1 LLEELATVLQE
12 TGVTTV
18 FVSHDR
24 DEAARLA
31 DRVAVLAEG
40 ELRQVGLTANVFS
53 APADETVAAYVG
65 VETVIPARV
74 LEVSDGLVTLQVGE
88 AKVEA
93 TAERFVAT
101 EALLCLRPE
110 DIVLAPSDVA
120 GSARNQLRGVVRGI
134 RPAGAEVRVEVDC
147 GFSLVASI
155 TKRSLEELGL
165 EVGSPLVA
173 SFKATAVHL
182 IPRGGERRTLASDA
196 DDVH

>member
-1 LLEELATVLQE
+1 MLQE

-40 ELRQVGLTANVFS
+40 QLRQVGLTADVFS

-65 VETVIPARV
+65 VETVTPARV
-74 LEVSDGLVTLQVGE
+74 LDVSDGLVTLQVGE
-88 AKVEA
+88 ATVEA
-93 TAERFVAT
+93 TADSFAAA

-110 DIVLAPSDVA
+110 DIVLAPGDVA
-120 GSARNQLRGVVRGI
+120 GSARNQLRGVVRRI
-134 RPAGAEVRVEVDC
+134 RSAGAEVRVEVDC

-182 IPRGGERRTLASDA
+182 IPRDGGRLDPSSDSE
-196 DDVH
+196 